1 MNSLLSQ
8 SSDTFLMGTHGT
20 NSPESAKS
28 SDSPMNSEKPF
39 NQNTIISNDS
49 NFDIANFLASI
60 MKFHKE
66 KYTPYQK
73 AKTDIIPETM
83 FTTYKRQRE
92 EFAQAYKKYLEN
104 HHIKNNII
112 DNNNNK

>member
-1 MNSLLSQ
+1 
-8 SSDTFLMGTHGT
+8 
-20 NSPESAKS
+20 
-28 SDSPMNSEKPF
+28 
-39 NQNTIISNDS
+39 
-49 NFDIANFLASI
+49 
-60 MKFHKE
+60 
-66 KYTPYQK
+66 
-73 AKTDIIPETM
+73 M